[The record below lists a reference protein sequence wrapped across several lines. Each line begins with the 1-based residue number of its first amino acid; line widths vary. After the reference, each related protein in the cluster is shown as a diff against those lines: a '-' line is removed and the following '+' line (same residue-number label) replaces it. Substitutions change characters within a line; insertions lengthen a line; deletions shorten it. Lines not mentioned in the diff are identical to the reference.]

1 MGTRK
6 NDSGTGSDSI
16 RRKDWIG
23 KRFGNLTVVSYD
35 GRDGGKHYWRCLC
48 DCGKET
54 RSCQSNLQSGHTR
67 SCGCRVDPV
76 NTRHFVEGTCLESIK
91 SKKVFANNT
100 SGVRGVYRNK
110 RTGRW
115 SAQIT
120 FQGRTRYL
128 GSFEELEDAVRAR
141 AKGEKIF
148 QEFLEIHDVPRDRKS
163 VV

>member
-1 MGTRK
+1 M
-6 NDSGTGSDSI
+6 
-16 RRKDWIG
+16 
-23 KRFGNLTVVSYD
+23 
-35 GRDGGKHYWRCLC
+35 
-48 DCGKET
+48 
-54 RSCQSNLQSGHTR
+54 
-67 SCGCRVDPV
+67 
-76 NTRHFVEGTCLESIK
+76 EGTCLESIK

-148 QEFLEIHDVPRDRKS
+148 QEFLEIHDVPGKQK
-163 VV
+163 